1 MIKMRTNYINN
12 RETNTVNITEVAPQ
26 NNNSRSNSK
35 NEPTKTAN
43 SDTINISDSSKNLTI
58 AQRAKKV
65 IDDTLSEF
73 KDVDCSPYYDMTG
86 PIADMMVLMDINGI
100 HPIPKDIL
108 SSSNENKNPGDF
120 IQYADNLKALAEKN
134 LDKVPP
140 KFLDF
145 CDKLKENFIANGF

>member
-120 IQYADNLKALAEKN
+120 IQL
-134 LDKVPP
+134 
-140 KFLDF
+140 
-145 CDKLKENFIANGF
+145 C